1 MILLGHLEPARLLNI
16 EREAIW
22 ERVWFIHGHHDTDH
36 GFKALDTL
44 ARRMGVRMTAHGHQH
59 DNIDSSA
66 QWDAQGFQSF
76 GVGLR
81 GVMAL
86 DAQGQVSQ
94 VVAGTLD
101 EVRAGREKR

>member
-22 ERVWFIHGHHDTDH
+22 ERVWFI
-36 GFKALDTL
+36 
-44 ARRMGVRMTAHGHQH
+44 HGHQH

-81 GVMAL
+81 GVMAVNGL
-86 DAQGQVSQ
+86 D
-94 VVAGTLD
+94 
-101 EVRAGREKR
+101 